1 MSEPLPSPPSAAVA
15 RSEAGLGKR
24 IVLATF
30 GSLGDLHPYLAVA
43 LGLQARGHRAVIAT
57 SSVHREK
64 VEAEGIGFYP
74 VRPDLPP
81 MDEAQ
86 ALMARVMDAR
96 VGSEVVI
103 GELLAPHVR
112 EQYEDLTE
120 AVRGADLLVSHPI
133 TYAAPLVGEV
143 QGLRW
148 VSTVLQPMVFASA
161 YEPPVPP
168 ASPSLAVLYRL
179 GPRCN
184 AALVRVMKRVARRWV
199 EPVDRFRAELGL
211 PPGENPVFEG
221 QYSPF
226 LNLALFSRALA
237 EPQPDWP
244 RNTLVTGFPFYDRL
258 RSGVGLP
265 PELARFLEAGPPPL
279 VFTLGSSAVVI
290 GGDFYVESAEAAR
303 RLGRR
308 AVLLVGKEGW
318 NQLPHPLPE
327 GVLACEYAP
336 HGELFPHAAAIVHQG
351 GVGTTGQALRAGH
364 PMLVVP
370 FAHDQPD
377 NAFRVARRGVGR
389 VLPRNRYQA
398 ARVVRELRL
407 LLETPSYA
415 ARAAEVGRQ
424 VRAENGVE
432 TACNALEGCLAA
444 TGR

>member
-1 MSEPLPSPPSAAVA
+1 
-15 RSEAGLGKR
+15 
-24 IVLATF
+24 
-30 GSLGDLHPYLAVA
+30 
-43 LGLQARGHRAVIAT
+43 
-57 SSVHREK
+57 
-64 VEAEGIGFYP
+64 
-74 VRPDLPP
+74 
-81 MDEAQ
+81 
-86 ALMARVMDAR
+86 
-96 VGSEVVI
+96 
-103 GELLAPHVR
+103 
-112 EQYEDLTE
+112 
-120 AVRGADLLVSHPI
+120 
-133 TYAAPLVGEV
+133 
-143 QGLRW
+143 
-148 VSTVLQPMVFASA
+148 
-161 YEPPVPP
+161 
-168 ASPSLAVLYRL
+168 
-179 GPRCN
+179 
-184 AALVRVMKRVARRWV
+184 
-199 EPVDRFRAELGL
+199 
-211 PPGENPVFEG
+211 
-221 QYSPF
+221 
-226 LNLALFSRALA
+226 
-237 EPQPDWP
+237 
-244 RNTLVTGFPFYDRL
+244 
-258 RSGVGLP
+258 
-265 PELARFLEAGPPPL
+265 